1 MQRII
6 ILIAF
11 AVALMQ
17 PAKTI
22 SQEINWYN
30 LQNDQRHL
38 INVNA
43 GLDYGIS
50 FGARYG
56 YHLQSA
62 IPAMLILDFSIPS
75 GEKLVDDF
83 KTRVGGYIRLY
94 EADHFQF
101 SAKILGVFRRYQN
114 SYARLLNFGSDM
126 GVTAGYYKRK
136 WFVAGEAGFDKA
148 IVTHFKHSALYKQNF
163 PSVQDGWYE
172 PATGGNFYYGVQAG
186 LSLKRND
193 LYLKAGKILTQDF
206 STTPMVPF
214 HLQIGYNI
222 WLN

>member
-11 AVALMQ
+11 AVSLMQ
-17 PAKTI
+17 PAKI
-22 SQEINWYN
+22 LSQEINWYN
-30 LQNDQRHL
+30 LQKDQRHL

-43 GLDYGIS
+43 GLDYGLS

-56 YHLQSA
+56 YQLSSK
-62 IPAMLILDFSIPS
+62 IPFIGILDFSIPS
-75 GEKLVDDF
+75 GEKLADDF
-83 KTRVGGYIRLY
+83 KTRIGGYIRLY
-94 EADHFQF
+94 EADHFQL
-101 SAKILGVFRRYQN
+101 SAKIMGVFRRYEN

-126 GVTAGYYKRK
+126 GVTAGYYQRK

-172 PATGGNFYYGVQAG
+172 PATGGNFYY
-186 LSLKRND
+186 
-193 LYLKAGKILTQDF
+193 
-206 STTPMVPF
+206 
-214 HLQIGYNI
+214 
-222 WLN
+222 